1 MLKVIS
7 VKKVKLNF
15 ERSSLIVSYSA
26 FTEIVNEKP
35 MSAMI
40 NIKGEI
46 FNLEETNKKVFKN
59 GKTLQIRKA
68 MFKDSTDYIP
78 MTSQYPKAKGY
89 QITSVCVSFF
99 KSQRILKTIEITNI
113 MEDHN

>member
-1 MLKVIS
+1 
-7 VKKVKLNF
+7 
-15 ERSSLIVSYSA
+15 
-26 FTEIVNEKP
+26 
-35 MSAMI
+35 MSAVI

-68 MFKDSTDYIP
+68 MFKNSTDYIP

-89 QITSVCVSFF
+89 QITNVCVSFF
-99 KSQRILKTIEITNI
+99 KFQGILKTIEITNI
-113 MEDHN
+113 MEDHNSKYNITEVES